1 MERERILLEGIC
13 SQIDDGL
20 AKEEK
25 IDTRFLTEY
34 VGGLPSAY
42 KDFAREYFEKATLY
56 QDRVEQLN
64 GSNKDKLVNSM
75 SEMNFQRL
83 FWNTVWGG
91 LAGGAV
97 GQDAYNASAGAAIG
111 FGLTITDELTKSNA
125 NLTYTFWGVILGGWL
140 GSSYVG
146 EYIGAAIGGGL
157 GLAKAVAD
165 VVKTKKKE
173 SKTQIHKQLTLMEME
188 FDAEKEA
195 MIEKTLP
202 KLLEDNLK

>member
-97 GQDAYNASAGAAIG
+97 GQDAYNASAGAAII
-111 FGLTITDELTKSNA
+111 FTKSVHFCCTP
-125 NLTYTFWGVILGGWL
+125 LLSTYVP
-140 GSSYVG
+140 
-146 EYIGAAIGGGL
+146 
-157 GLAKAVAD
+157 
-165 VVKTKKKE
+165 
-173 SKTQIHKQLTLMEME
+173 LMWFVNHAPEPM
-188 FDAEKEA
+188 
-195 MIEKTLP
+195 
-202 KLLEDNLK
+202 